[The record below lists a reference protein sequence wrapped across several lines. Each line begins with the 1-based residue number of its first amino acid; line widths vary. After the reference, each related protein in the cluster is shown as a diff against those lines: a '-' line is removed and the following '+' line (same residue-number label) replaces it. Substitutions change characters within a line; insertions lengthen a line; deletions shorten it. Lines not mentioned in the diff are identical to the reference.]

1 MNSTWYKRREES
13 VRTSLKRFLLLYLG
27 EPLHRLLR
35 FVSALIIRHY
45 DYQKKTDLDG
55 IKIPLLGHCT
65 VKPRLTYTR
74 LIRTVCFVPENIFSN
89 CNPLDTTCLVPRR
102 LSLSMKMCAQKKAGR
117 RQLYPFHGPLRFIT
131 SQSSFALDST
141 MRKTKR
147 PSRKLG
153 FDSMTEKISST
164 PKISWKLRKA
174 IGPIGIPSS

>member
-74 LIRTVCFVPENIFSN
+74 LIRTVCLVPGDIFSN
-89 CNPLDTTCLVPRR
+89 FNPLDT
-102 LSLSMKMCAQKKAGR
+102 KAGR
-117 RQLYPFHGPLRFIT
+117 RQLYPFLGPLRFIT
-131 SQSSFALDST
+131 SQSRFALDST